1 MFAAETSKY
10 AEVKAFGSIIYGS
23 QVKFSVGE
31 YLLLLLQTPGEDRN
45 FAVCHLK
52 MAAFRRMEAPPLEQW
67 GCESR
72 WVILLLSFPFLVVT
86 VPV

>member
-1 MFAAETSKY
+1 MLAAETSEY

-52 MAAFRRMEAPPLEQW
+52 MAAFRRMEAPPPEQW